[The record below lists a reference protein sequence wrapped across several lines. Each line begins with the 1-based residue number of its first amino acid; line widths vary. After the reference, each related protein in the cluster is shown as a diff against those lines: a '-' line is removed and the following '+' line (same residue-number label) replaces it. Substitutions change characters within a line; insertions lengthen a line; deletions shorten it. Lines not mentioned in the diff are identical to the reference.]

1 MDKYKQD
8 AEIAA
13 WKYLKA
19 KENFELVEED
29 FRHYKEEFYSAMDE
43 YFSGC
48 KGKSI
53 EIESNTIGHGSLVVN
68 RIEKTS
74 ISWDAEKLERKLE
87 RDIAKKVISKKYSIS
102 DMNGL
107 AAYLREC
114 GVDPK
119 IFKKFLT
126 IEKTVDEKMINKLGD
141 TGYLSVRQ
149 IEGCY
154 MVNKQS
160 PYYTIKV
167 KEV

>member
-8 AEIAA
+8 AELAA
-13 WKYLKA
+13 WQYLKA
-19 KENFELVEED
+19 KEELESVEED
-29 FRHYKEEFYSAMDE
+29 FKHYKEVFYSAMDE

-53 EIESNTIGHGSLVVN
+53 EIESNTIGQRSLVVN

-87 RDIAKKVISKKYSIS
+87 RDIAKKVINKKYHIS
-102 DMNGL
+102 DMKGL

-126 IEKTVDEKMINKLGD
+126 IERTVDEKMINKLGD
-141 TGYLSVRQ
+141 TGYLSIRQ
-149 IEGCY
+149 IAGCY
-154 MVNKQS
+154 TVNKQR

-167 KEV
+167 KGV